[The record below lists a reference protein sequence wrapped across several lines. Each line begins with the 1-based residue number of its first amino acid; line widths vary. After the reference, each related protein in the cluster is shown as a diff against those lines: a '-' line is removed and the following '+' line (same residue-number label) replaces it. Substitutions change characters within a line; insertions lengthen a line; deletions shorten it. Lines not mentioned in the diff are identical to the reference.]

1 VTTLAL
7 IAIFSSAVFHAA
19 WNALLKKMPDPAA
32 ASIVIVFG
40 AASLTVVLAIVT
52 GQAHVTSVGLPWLV
66 ATGIIEGLYFV
77 TLSVALAR
85 LPLGTAYGISR
96 GAGLLMVWPLSIAL
110 FHEVVDM
117 RSGAGALLLGAGLLA
132 LVQGASSLRGLA
144 AAVGCALAIALYP
157 LGYKRALQAGV
168 EPYPLFAMSLGLAL
182 PVQLAL
188 LRTDRVARLG
198 AAWQRAPWRLS
209 LAAALC
215 AASFLLFLVA
225 LQKNGPG
232 RVTALRNS
240 SVLFATL
247 FGWWGGDRMTA
258 RAASS
263 AVLIAAGAVLLSWN

>member
-19 WNALLKKMPDPAA
+19 WNALLKKMHDPAA
-32 ASIVIVFG
+32 ASIVIV
-40 AASLTVVLAIVT
+40 
-52 GQAHVTSVGLPWLV
+52 
-66 ATGIIEGLYFV
+66 
-77 TLSVALAR
+77 
-85 LPLGTAYGISR
+85 
-96 GAGLLMVWPLSIAL
+96 IAL

-132 LVQGASSLRGLA
+132 LVQGASSFRGLA
-144 AAVGCALAIALYP
+144 AAAGCALAIALYP

-168 EPYPLFAMSLGLAL
+168 DPYPLFAMSLGLAL

-225 LQKNGPG
+225 LQENGPG

-263 AVLIAAGAVLLSWN
+263 AVLVAAGAVLLSWN